1 MSISSTTAV
10 NSHIS
15 KGKKARR
22 DYYPLVNRGYGSRF
36 SLKMAIQDKH
46 CLVSTTCTM
55 RTELEKK
62 KCANILYTEGEVFNP
77 TLKYQSLR
85 RQGSW
90 KYKAFQAD
98 DVYFIRSVA
107 FLLAFPMLIAC
118 VLMVVTCDKQRTEWV
133 IAVFLLS
140 SVSLQIRNQ
149 DSSFTVQVLVSVEGG

>member
-55 RTELEKK
+55 RTELENKK
-62 KCANILYTEGEVFNP
+62 KLCQHIIYRRRGIQRNLKILEPEEARQ
-77 TLKYQSLR
+77 LEIQSIL
-85 RQGSW
+85 G
-90 KYKAFQAD
+90 
-98 DVYFIRSVA
+98 
-107 FLLAFPMLIAC
+107 
-118 VLMVVTCDKQRTEWV
+118 
-133 IAVFLLS
+133 
-140 SVSLQIRNQ
+140 
-149 DSSFTVQVLVSVEGG
+149 